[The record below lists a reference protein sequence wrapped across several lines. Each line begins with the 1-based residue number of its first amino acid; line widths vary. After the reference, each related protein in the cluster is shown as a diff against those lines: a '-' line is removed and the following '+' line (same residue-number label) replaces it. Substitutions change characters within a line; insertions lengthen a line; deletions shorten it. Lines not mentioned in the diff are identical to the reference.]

1 MVINNLLIT
10 FRRHIYISRDQ
21 YQVNFGG
28 FISRINFKKNTEKAL
43 SIINSNKLVKYNRKC
58 QIIDKNT

>member
-28 FISRINFKKNTEKAL
+28 FINRINFKKNTEKAL
-43 SIINSNKLVKYNRKC
+43 SIIHSNKLVKYNRK
-58 QIIDKNT
+58 